1 MKILEDEHFKHLK
14 ALRFVDSDDVRLT
27 ILNKKDFWR
36 FKMLNDEFEIA
47 VGELDVESPAGV
59 LDIDDSMQT
68 DDDDYD
74 LSSALDPLLQL
85 MPDNT
90 RALVDL
96 SLRNSGIGPDDP
108 VCGMIIAQTI
118 AIDCVAR
125 DAVREAMDKIEIAA
139 PDANYKFPI
148 EEFED
153 QIRKTMVS
161 QSVNFG
167 EQIEKISTVIAKG
180 AADYQRNLTEINL
193 ALQALK
199 KSVDDL
205 LRCWPL
211 CRIINDSTF
220 CKNSD
225 W

>member
-1 MKILEDEHFKHLK
+1 MP
-14 ALRFVDSDDVRLT
+14 
-27 ILNKKDFWR
+27 
-36 FKMLNDEFEIA
+36 NDEFEIA

-108 VCGMIIAQTI
+108 VRGMIIAQTI

-205 LRCWPL
+205 PQMLAVSVASSMTAHSAK
-211 CRIINDSTF
+211 IQTGENSKSTF
-220 CKNSD
+220 RWVVIAILAAAAAKFFFGF
-225 W
+225 